1 MTLSGSSFA
10 LSDLLSVTV
19 DENGTIIVKTEEAKD
34 NKFERTMPHA
44 GKNGLAGATMMW
56 ESLKNKSQGDALMDV
71 FSKPNSDYAKL
82 GASVATIAPALMQD
96 MHRQLA
102 SVRNRTTSMNA
113 EQPADASAARSV
125 WHAWINGEGGYHKVD
140 ADGYLPGYTLNSWG
154 GAVGVALDVGQQ
166 TTMGLAVSAMYGD
179 LKADA
184 ADTATGHLDTTYLSA
199 FMRAGSGPW
208 THTFDMDR
216 TVSYGSGSYRTNG
229 STDGYAFGALYEV
242 GYTTQLNKEGT
253 VGLQPV
259 FNVELRHAQVKGYTE
274 SGSDAALRTDDMQQD
289 VVTFG
294 AGARMQCVLGENA
307 FNRSSVLEA
316 RCLLKVDAGD
326 RSGKVNNGIVGSGT
340 MAEVESAKVGAFS
353 IEVGVGLTI
362 PLSGNSG
369 SIFMDA
375 SVETRSGWTSA
386 NASAG
391 YRINF

>member
-1 MTLSGSSFA
+1 
-10 LSDLLSVTV
+10 
-19 DENGTIIVKTEEAKD
+19 
-34 NKFERTMPHA
+34 
-44 GKNGLAGATMMW
+44 
-56 ESLKNKSQGDALMDV
+56 
-71 FSKPNSDYAKL
+71 
-82 GASVATIAPALMQD
+82 MQD

-208 THTFDMDR
+208 THTFVLSGGVANIDMDR

-294 AGARMQCVLGENA
+294 SGARMQCVLGENA